1 MPFARDDFG
10 RAEKDLLRVYAPF
23 RDSSARSR
31 SPVVFSVSMTFRIPP
46 PSPPMTA
53 GCARSSNDSLAAAEK
68 SGASAFR
75 EGEGGGWSGLS
86 HAIRRN
92 GSRETRN
99 QMYRND
105 LCTWLDVP
113 PSHGRPSM
121 RRHRTP

>member
-75 EGEGGGWSGLS
+75 EGEGGGGVERVI
-86 HAIRRN
+86 AR
-92 GSRETRN
+92 
-99 QMYRND
+99 D
-105 LCTWLDVP
+105 P
-113 PSHGRPSM
+113 PQRQPGNEESNVSERFMHLA
-121 RRHRTP
+121 